1 MFNYLKDNVVTVSLK
16 IRNHNRGIK
25 IFKKRSKM
33 EIQDFKSTITY
44 MKESLHGFN

>member
-25 IFKKRSKM
+25 ILKKRAKWK
-33 EIQDFKSTITY
+33 FKIL
-44 MKESLHGFN
+44 KVQ